1 MSWPKYII
9 KDNFLTDK
17 HFELAKKLQPHLT
30 TQSDKWNLLRCVVKD
45 NKATVEGYVKSDASD
60 IKSGEDGFGAKIS
73 DANDIISEEEVL
85 DIHNTYHA
93 YMIKILKDLAP
104 EKVKLYQFSEISFIN
119 TGKDYSFHIHKDT
132 PTKLLSGVIY
142 ISPEKNEGTWL
153 YDNKEGDNPRE
164 IEWKQNRGFLFS
176 ATKESWHSYKA
187 DGKNDRLAL
196 VYNLRYDK

>member
-9 KDNFLTDK
+9 KDNFLIDK
-17 HFELAKKLQPHLT
+17 HFELAKNIKPYLT
-30 TQSDKWNLLRCVVKD
+30 TQPDNWSILKCAVKG
-45 NKATVEGYVKSDASD
+45 NKATVKGCVKSG
-60 IKSGEDGFGAKIS
+60 KDGFRTEIF
-73 DANDIISEEEVL
+73 DANDIISEEAIL

-104 EKVKLYQFSEISFIN
+104 EKVELYQFSELNFVN
-119 TGKDYSFHIHKDT
+119 TGKNYSFPIHKDT

-153 YDNKEGDNPRE
+153 YDNKKGDNARE
-164 IEWKQNRGFLFS
+164 VEWKQNRGFLFS
-176 ATKESWHSYKA
+176 ATEESWHSYNA